1 MNINLDIMENTA
13 SEASDL
19 LKVLA
24 NERRLLILCQLVGGE
39 MSVGEIAKNLGL
51 RDATTSQQLSLLRKD
66 GMVATR
72 REAQTVYYSLV
83 RDDVRQLMEFI
94 YQQFCEI
101 PRKQEKN
108 S

>member
-1 MNINLDIMENTA
+1 MENTA
-13 SEASDL
+13 SEVSDL

-39 MSVGEIAKNLGL
+39 MSVGEIAINLGL

>member
-1 MNINLDIMENTA
+1 MDIKAMEETA
-13 SEASDL
+13 ADVSDL

-39 MSVGEIAKNLGL
+39 MSVGEIARNLGL

-66 GMVATR
+66 GLVTTR
-72 REAQTVYYSLV
+72 REAQTIYYSLI

-94 YQQFCEI
+94 YTQFCGTA
-101 PRKQEKN
+101 KKHSSN
-108 S
+108 